1 MNFNQAIVF
10 EIRLNIVPEPKQS
23 TKFTRSGFAYTPR
36 NKADYQNAIKQAVM
50 NSKDLPEKPLD
61 CPLLIEVVFGF
72 PINESDLSTKKK
84 REFFSWNDKWL
95 FANSKRNDLDNL
107 LKPVA
112 DALNKVVIA
121 DDGLI
126 VKSDLTKIKVER
138 PFIEI
143 KLYKLSYLGD

>member
-1 MNFNQAIVF
+1 MNFNKNLVF

-23 TKFTRSGFAYTPR
+23 TKFTRAGFAYTPR

-50 NSKDLPEKPLD
+50 NSKDLPEKPYD
-61 CPLLIEVVFGF
+61 CPMMIEIVFGL
-72 PINESDLSTKKK
+72 PLTDSDLSTKKK
-84 REFFSWNDKWL
+84 REFFMWNDKWL

-107 LKPVA
+107 TKPVA
-112 DALNKVVIA
+112 DAFNQIVIA

-126 VKSDLTKIKVER
+126 VKSELTKIKVER